1 MTPGMRLR
9 SHLIALVLAVLVP
22 MVVFAAIVVVMFG
35 RQQRAA
41 AERGALET
49 ARALMNAVDETLGS
63 TVTTLEALATA
74 RSLAQ
79 GDLKEFH
86 AEARRVLATQPDW
99 KDIILLA
106 PDGRQLI
113 NTARPFGAPLP
124 SASEPA
130 SLEAVVLTR
139 RPVVGDIARG
149 RLSGEYAVPVRVPV
163 MRSERVAYVLT
174 GVLKPAALG
183 GVLARQRIP
192 ADWIGTVFDRRNMI
206 VVRTRSVEQFLGR
219 SLSPDL
225 VAVLGR
231 GAPEGWAVTRT
242 LEGTPVYTAY
252 ARSPKTGWGIAF
264 GIPRASV
271 DAPLERSLLAIAAGG
286 VAFAV
291 LALALAALVGRR
303 ITAPMATLADAARHF
318 GEGGTMHADGPAGVS
333 EVDDVRQAFVG
344 AAALVQQR
352 AAEAE
357 AAARAKDQF
366 LAVVSHELRTPLNA
380 VYGWAR
386 MLQSGQVGEE
396 QMKRAL
402 DVIVRQSD
410 AQVQL
415 IDDLLDVSRVI
426 SGKMRLDVRPLEL
439 TAVVE
444 QALDA
449 VRPAADAK
457 EVRLQ
462 SVLDPRAGVVAGD
475 PDRLRQVTWNLL
487 MNAVKFTPNG
497 GRVQA
502 RLQRA
507 ASHVEIVVSD
517 TGRGIA
523 PDVLPFVFERFRQ
536 ADSSSTREHAGLG
549 LGLAL
554 AKHLVELH
562 GGSITAQ
569 SAGEGQGATFVV
581 RLPLAYAEPTPAR
594 AARAHPMADSAS
606 AAGAR
611 LDDLRVLVVDDDRE
625 ALDLAVAILAG
636 AGALVR
642 VCASAPEALEAL
654 RTWRPDVLV
663 SDIEMPGEDGYTL
676 IRKVRALGAAEG
688 GHTPAV
694 ALTAYGRPQDRGLSL
709 TAGYN
714 MHVPK
719 PVDPGEFTAIIASVA
734 QRGTAA

>member
-35 RQQRAA
+35 RQQRAT
-41 AERGALET
+41 AERGAVET
-49 ARALMNAVDETLGS
+49 ARALMNAVDEALGS
-63 TVTTLEALATA
+63 TVTTLEDLATA
-74 RSLAQ
+74 RSLAH
-79 GDLKEFH
+79 GDLREFH

-106 PDGRQLI
+106 PDGREL
-113 NTARPFGAPLP
+113 ARPFGAPLP

-192 ADWIGTVFDRRNMI
+192 ADWIGIVFDRRNMI
-206 VVRTRSVEQFLGR
+206 VVRTRRVEEFLGR

-271 DAPLERSLLAIAAGG
+271 DAPLERSLLAIGAGG

-333 EVDDVRQAFVG
+333 EVDDVRRAFVG

-487 MNAVKFTPNG
+487 MNAVKFTPSG

-523 PDVLPFVFERFRQ
+523 PDVRLRALPPGRFLQ
-536 ADSSSTREHAGLG
+536 HAGARG
-549 LGLAL
+549 PGPR
-554 AKHLVELH
+554 V
-562 GGSITAQ
+562 G
-569 SAGEGQGATFVV
+569 AGQAPG
-581 RLPLAYAEPTPAR
+581 R
-594 AARAHPMADSAS
+594 AARRQHHRAERRRGPGRDVRGPTA
-606 AAGAR
+606 AR
-611 LDDLRVLVVDDDRE
+611 LRGADASPRRARAPDGGLRLCGR
-625 ALDLAVAILAG
+625 
-636 AGALVR
+636 
-642 VCASAPEALEAL
+642 
-654 RTWRPDVLV
+654 RP
-663 SDIEMPGEDGYTL
+663 PG
-676 IRKVRALGAAEG
+676 
-688 GHTPAV
+688 
-694 ALTAYGRPQDRGLSL
+694 
-709 TAGYN
+709 
-714 MHVPK
+714 
-719 PVDPGEFTAIIASVA
+719 
-734 QRGTAA
+734 

>member
-49 ARALMNAVDETLGS
+49 ARALMNAVDEALGS

-106 PDGRQLI
+106 PDGRQLV
-113 NTARPFGAPLP
+113 NTARPWGAPLP

-192 ADWIGTVFDRRNMI
+192 ADWIGIVFDRRNMI
-206 VVRTRSVEQFLGR
+206 VVRTRRVEEFLGR

-271 DAPLERSLLAIAAGG
+271 DAPLERSLLAIGAGG

-333 EVDDVRQAFVG
+333 EVDDVRRAFVG

-462 SVLDPRAGVVAGD
+462 SVLDPRVVAGD

-523 PDVLPFVFERFRQ
+523 PDVRLRALPPGRFLQ
-536 ADSSSTREHAGLG
+536 HAGARG
-549 LGLAL
+549 PGPR
-554 AKHLVELH
+554 V
-562 GGSITAQ
+562 G
-569 SAGEGQGATFVV
+569 AGQAPG
-581 RLPLAYAEPTPAR
+581 R
-594 AARAHPMADSAS
+594 AARRQHHRAERRRGPGRDVRGQTA
-606 AAGAR
+606 AR
-611 LDDLRVLVVDDDRE
+611 LR
-625 ALDLAVAILAG
+625 G
-636 AGALVR
+636 AD
-642 VCASAPEALEAL
+642 ASPRRARAPDGGPRLCG
-654 RTWRPDVLV
+654 RRP
-663 SDIEMPGEDGYTL
+663 PG
-676 IRKVRALGAAEG
+676 
-688 GHTPAV
+688 
-694 ALTAYGRPQDRGLSL
+694 
-709 TAGYN
+709 
-714 MHVPK
+714 
-719 PVDPGEFTAIIASVA
+719 
-734 QRGTAA
+734 